1 VEPVNLREYETAAR
15 DKLDPALYDYFAG
28 GAQDEV
34 TLAANEAAFRRLML
48 VPRVLTGAGEPSLE
62 TEILGRTASMPVLI
76 APSAFHRLAHPDGEL
91 ATGRAAAA
99 AEVVMINAMLSTVA
113 MEEVAATGA
122 TLWFQFYLQPDLGYT
137 ESLVRRAEAAGCR
150 ALVITVDSPVLR
162 TGERAR
168 SALLELPPGLS
179 CPNLG
184 GDGDIRQV
192 TLSPELSWR
201 HIDWLRGITSL
212 PIVLKGILHPADAEL
227 AVEHGADAILV
238 SNHGGRQLDGAAAS
252 VDRLP
257 LIADAVAGRVP
268 VLLDGGVRRGTD
280 VVKALALGARAVAI
294 GRPVVWGLT
303 VGGAEGVSHV
313 LELLRA
319 EVANA
324 ITLCGL
330 GSVRDVPRELVVTD
344 GPAAPR

>member
-1 VEPVNLREYETAAR
+1 MEPVNLREYEEAAR
-15 DKLDPALYDYFAG
+15 EKLDPGLYGYFAG

-34 TLAANEAAFRRLML
+34 TLRANEAAFRRLML
-48 VPRVLTGAGEPSLE
+48 VPRVLTGAGEPVLDV
-62 TEILGRTASMPVLI
+62 TTLGRPASMPVLV

-99 AEVVMINAMLSTVA
+99 AGVIMINAMLSTVA
-113 MEEVAATGA
+113 MEDVAVTGA
-122 TLWFQFYLQPDLGYT
+122 TLWFQLYLQPDLGYT
-137 ESLVRRAEAAGCR
+137 EYLVRRAEAAGCR
-150 ALVITVDSPVLR
+150 ALVITVDSPALR

-184 GDGDIRQV
+184 GAGDIRQV
-192 TLSPELSWR
+192 TLSPELSWQ
-201 HIDWLRGITSL
+201 HVDWLRGITSL
-212 PIVLKGILHPADAEL
+212 PIVLKGILHPADAAL
-227 AVEHGADAILV
+227 AVEHGADAVIV
-238 SNHGGRQLDGAAAS
+238 SNHGGRQLDTAPAT

-257 LIADAVAGRVP
+257 LIAAAVDGRVP

-280 VVKALALGARAVAI
+280 VVKALALGAHAVAV

-313 LELLRA
+313 LATLRA
-319 EVANA
+319 ELANA
-324 ITLCGL
+324 LTLCGV
-330 GSVRDVPRELVVTD
+330 GSAGQVPRDLVVTE
-344 GPAAPR
+344 GPAASP